1 MEGAVQLPPTFE
13 RYEMRA
19 ASSSKLISLTHPTL
33 HLSHPT
39 PDAFFWNSL
48 IRAHPAVALSLY
60 RRMLLHGVRPDL
72 YTFPF
77 LLLSFSSPSPL
88 PPAALPL
95 LHAHALLSGFASH
108 PFVRTSLVSAYSH
121 CSSLPLARRLFDEI
135 PLPDLPSWNSI
146 ISAYLR
152 AGLLISAL
160 QIFVKMPERN
170 VVAWSC
176 MIDGFVKCG
185 DHRGALQLFRDMQ
198 REAYVKPN
206 EFTMSSVL
214 AACAKL
220 GALEHGKWAHAYIDR
235 SGMKVNMVLGT
246 SLIDMYAKC
255 GSIDRAR
262 LVFDSLGPD
271 KDKDIKAWSA
281 MISGL
286 AIHGLAMECLDLFLS
301 MRGLAV
307 IPNAITFLGVL
318 SACVHARLVNEGEKY
333 FEQMVKEFGI
343 DPMIQHYGCIVD
355 LYARAGLIGK
365 AWDVVNSMP
374 MKPDVLIWGALLSG
388 SRMHGDIETCK
399 ASIKQLIELEPTNS
413 GAYVLL
419 SNAYAKRGRW
429 DDVRRVRNRME
440 ELGIKKTP
448 GCSLVEVH
456 GHLHEF
462 FVADRS
468 HPEMREISLMLEEI
482 MGRLTVAGY
491 VGNTEE
497 GLLDLDEEGKE
508 LALSLHSEKLAIAFS
523 LIKTSPGTAIRIIKN
538 LRICMDC
545 HVAIKL
551 ISKIY
556 DRGIVVRDC
565 SRFHYFRDG
574 FCSCKDYW

>member
-1 MEGAVQLPPTFE
+1 
-13 RYEMRA
+13 MRA
-19 ASSSKLISLTHPTL
+19 ASSSKLISLTHPT
-33 HLSHPT
+33 
-39 PDAFFWNSL
+39 PDAFVWNSL
-48 IRAHPAVALSLY
+48 IRAHPAAALSLY

-77 LLLSFSSPSPL
+77 LLLSFSSPL
-88 PPAALPL
+88 PPPSRRLPL
-95 LHAHALLSGFASH
+95 LHARVLLSGFASH
-108 PFVRTSLVSAYSH
+108 PFVHTSLVSAYSH
-121 CSSLPLARRLFDEI
+121 SSSLPLARRLFDEI

-146 ISAYLR
+146 ISAYVR
-152 AGLLISAL
+152 AGLLRSAL
-160 QIFVKMPERN
+160 QLFVKMPERN
-170 VVAWSC
+170 VVTWSC

-185 DHRGALQLFRDMQ
+185 DHRGALQLFRNMQ
-198 REAYVKPN
+198 REACIEPN
-206 EFTMSSVL
+206 EFTISSVL

-235 SGMKVNMVLGT
+235 CGMKVNMVLGT
-246 SLIDMYAKC
+246 SLIDMYARC

-271 KDKDIKAWSA
+271 KDVKAWSA

-286 AIHGLAMECLDLFLS
+286 AIHGLAEECLDLFHR
-301 MRGLAV
+301 MRGLAI

-318 SACVHARLVNEGEKY
+318 CACVHAGLVNEGENY

-374 MKPDVLIWGALLSG
+374 MKPDVPIWGALLSG
-388 SRMHGDIETCK
+388 SRMHGDIETCE
-399 ASIKQLIELEPTNS
+399 ASIKQLIELEPMNS

-419 SNAYAKRGRW
+419 SNVYAKMGRW
-429 DDVRRVRNRME
+429 DDVRRVRNHME

-448 GCSLVEVH
+448 GCSLVEVD

-468 HPEMREISLMLEEI
+468 HPETREIYLMLEEI
-482 MGRLTVAGY
+482 MKRLRLSGY

-497 GLLDLDEEGKE
+497 VLLDLDEEGKE

-523 LIKTSPGTAIRIIKN
+523 FIKTRPGTIIHITKN
-538 LRICMDC
+538 LRMCMDC

-556 DRGIVVRDC
+556 DREIVVRDC